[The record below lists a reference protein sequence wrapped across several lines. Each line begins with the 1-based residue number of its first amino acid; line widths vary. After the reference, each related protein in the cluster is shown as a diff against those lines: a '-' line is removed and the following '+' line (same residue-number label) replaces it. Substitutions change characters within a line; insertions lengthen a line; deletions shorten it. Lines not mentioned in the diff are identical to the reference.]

1 VFPGKPTVT
10 GDKTRNSQPPPA
22 NHYGYSF
29 FFSHNANRRCHIP
42 FPLNNGHDGFMLQV
56 MLFTFGKKV
65 SEEVDVP
72 SLSFQLVFQDLVSPA
87 LMGKVN

>member
-1 VFPGKPTVT
+1 
-10 GDKTRNSQPPPA
+10 
-22 NHYGYSF
+22 
-29 FFSHNANRRCHIP
+29 
-42 FPLNNGHDGFMLQV
+42 MLQV